1 VERISYLKARCAVA
15 SNQMNSKDFK
25 NTRPAWRA
33 ILSIRHARRS
43 LAGRMMLVMLVTTTI
58 ALVSAGAAMMYTD
71 VRDHRAA
78 WAEDLRT
85 EAGILALSVT
95 PALQFDDL
103 QQAQQSLN
111 ALQARE
117 SIHAAA
123 LYNTDGTQFAQYM
136 RTGQPPPPP
145 AMPRLLPGDGVH
157 VDGERVLVMKPVS
170 SGGELLGTI
179 YLRAQYDVKGRIM
192 AYTKVLGAVMIIG
205 LIAAMLAAGWLH
217 RVVTR
222 PMEAMATVAQTIVEK
237 RDYSFRAQK
246 MTDDEVGVVID
257 AFNKMLDE
265 VQSHARALE
274 TSEKL
279 YRAIGESINYG
290 VWVTDAEG
298 RAIYIS
304 DSLLRLVGLTMQQ
317 AADDGWGSVLHPDDI
332 EETMTAWKEC
342 ARTGSNWY
350 REHRMLGVDGKYHS
364 ILAQGLPIRDSAGR
378 IQRWAGINLD
388 ISRLKNTERALLEA
402 DRRKDE
408 FLATLAHELRN
419 PLAPIRN
426 AVRIL
431 DSDAADERQRK
442 WGREVIARQV
452 QRMAL
457 LLDDLLDVSRITRGQ
472 LELKKDYVDLK
483 SVVGI
488 AVETARPLLDS
499 KQHQLTVT
507 LPAGNVKL
515 EADPLRLSQVIGNLL
530 TNAAKYTDP
539 EGHITLHARIENTE
553 LVISIRDTGIGLT
566 PESLPGLF
574 TMFSQ
579 VNSAIDRAEGGL
591 GIGLALVKGLVSLH
605 GGRVEVRS
613 EGLGRGSEFIV
624 HLPHKVLAPSGAVG
638 KDEES
643 GAANANVVRRGRVL
657 VADDNRDAAESL
669 ALVLRFSGYEVS
681 IAFGGVEALETAA
694 RERPRAALIDI
705 GMPGMSGHEVA
716 RRMRLEAWGRNAVLI
731 ALTGWGQEQD
741 KQAAKAA
748 GFDEHLTKP
757 VDPEDVE
764 RILDRLLGDAP
775 DEAGTGGVADSARN
789 A

>member
-1 VERISYLKARCAVA
+1 MSESAELQRRDYKKDQRPWKAL
-15 SNQMNSKDFK
+15 
-25 NTRPAWRA
+25 
-33 ILSIRHARRS
+33 LSIRNARRS
-43 LAGRMMLVMLVTTTI
+43 LAGKLMVVMLLTTSI
-58 ALVSAGAAMMYTD
+58 ALTSAGAALMYTD
-71 VRDHRAA
+71 LRDNRAA

-85 EAGILALSVT
+85 EASILSLAVT
-95 PALQFDDL
+95 PHLSFNDREG
-103 QQAQQSLN
+103 AQRNLS

-117 SIHAAA
+117 SIAVAA
-123 LYNTDGTQFAQYM
+123 LYAMDGSLFAEYT
-136 RTGQPPPPP
+136 RPNQPAPP
-145 AMPRLLPGDGVH
+145 ARRPVQLTRDGVFI
-157 VDGERVLVMKPVS
+157 DGERVLVTKPVTQ
-170 SGGELLGTI
+170 GGELLGTI
-179 YLRAQYDVKGRIM
+179 YLRAQYDLSGRVR
-192 AYTKVLGAVMIIG
+192 AYLNVLGAVMIVG
-205 LIAAMLAAGWLH
+205 LIAALLAASWLH
-217 RVVTR
+217 RVVSR
-222 PMEAMATVAQTIVEK
+222 PMESMARVAQAIIEK
-237 RDYSFRAQK
+237 HDYSFRAEK

-265 VQSHARALE
+265 VQAHARALE

-298 RAIYIS
+298 RNIYTS
-304 DSLLRLVGLTMQQ
+304 DSLLRLVGLSQEQ
-317 AADDGWGSVLHPDDI
+317 ASNFGWSEILHPDDV
-332 EETMTAWKEC
+332 EETMTAWREC
-342 ARTGSNWY
+342 ARTGTNWY
-350 REHRMLGVDGKYHS
+350 REHRMLGMDGKYHA
-364 ILAQGLPIRDSAGR
+364 ILAQGLPIRDEAGR

-388 ISRLKNTERALLEA
+388 IGRLKNTELALLEA

-431 DSDAADERQRK
+431 DSMAADDRQRK

-452 QRMAL
+452 QRMSL

-483 SVVGI
+483 SVIGI

-499 KQHQLTVT
+499 KQHQLTVS
-507 LPAGNVKL
+507 LPPENLKL

-539 EGHITLHARIENTE
+539 SGKIALTARIENAE
-553 LVISIRDTGIGLT
+553 LVIAIRDNGVGLT
-566 PESLPGLF
+566 QESLPGLF

-591 GIGLALVKGLVSLH
+591 GIGLALVKGLVALH

-613 EGLGRGSEFIV
+613 EGLGRGSEFII
-624 HLPHKVLAPSGAVG
+624 HLPHKVLAPAEAVVA
-638 KDEES
+638 DDNA
-643 GAANANVVRRGRVL
+643 GAANASIVRRGRIL

-681 IAFGGVEALETAA
+681 IAFGGAEALAIGE
-694 RERPRAALIDI
+694 RDRPRAAIIDI

-716 RRMRLEAWGRNAVLI
+716 RRMRLEAWGRNAILI

-764 RILDRLLGDAP
+764 RILDELLGDSSAEP
-775 DEAGTGGVADSARN
+775 GTGGVADSALN

>member
-1 VERISYLKARCAVA
+1 
-15 SNQMNSKDFK
+15 M
-25 NTRPAWRA
+25 
-33 ILSIRHARRS
+33 SIRDARRS
-43 LAGRMMLVMLVTTTI
+43 LAGKLMLVMLLTTSI
-58 ALVSAGAAMMYTD
+58 ALTSAGAAMMYTD
-71 VRDHRAA
+71 LRDNRAA

-85 EAGILALSVT
+85 EAGILALAVT
-95 PALQFDDL
+95 PYLSFTDHEG
-103 QQAQQSLN
+103 AQRSLN

-117 SIHAAA
+117 SIYAAA
-123 LYNTDGTQFAQYM
+123 LYAADGSQFAQYV
-136 RTGQPPPPP
+136 RQDQPPPPV
-145 AMPRLLPGDGVH
+145 AMPRRLPGDRVLI
-157 VDGERVLVMKPVS
+157 DGERVLVTKSVIQ
-170 SGGELLGTI
+170 GGEVLGTI
-179 YLRAQYDVKGRIM
+179 YLRAQYDVQGRM
-192 AYTKVLGAVMIIG
+192 SAYLQVLGAVMVVG
-205 LIAAMLAAGWLH
+205 LIAALLASTWLH
-217 RVVTR
+217 RLVSR
-222 PMEAMATVAQTIVEK
+222 PMESMATVARTIVEQ
-237 RDYSFRAQK
+237 RDYSYRAEK
-246 MTDDEVGVVID
+246 MTDDEVGVVVD

-265 VQSHARALE
+265 VQAHARALE

-298 RAIYIS
+298 RNIYCS
-304 DSLLRLVGLTMQQ
+304 DSLLRLLGLTQEQ
-317 AADDGWGSVLHPDDI
+317 CSNFGWSEVLHPEDM
-332 EETMTAWKEC
+332 EEAMAAWKEC
-342 ARTGSNWY
+342 ARTGTNWY
-350 REHRMLGVDGKYHS
+350 REHRMLGVDGKYHA
-364 ILAQGLPIRDSAGR
+364 ILAQGVPIRDESGR

-431 DSDAADERQRK
+431 DSDAADDRQRK

-452 QRMAL
+452 QRMSL

-472 LELKKDYVDLK
+472 LELKRDYVDLK

-499 KQHQLTVT
+499 KHHQLTVN
-507 LPAGNVKL
+507 LPPGSVKL

-539 EGHITLHARIENTE
+539 EGQILLHARIENAE
-553 LVISIRDTGIGLT
+553 LVISIRDNGIGLT

-591 GIGLALVKGLVSLH
+591 GIGLALVKGLVALH
-605 GGRVEVRS
+605 GGRVDARS

-624 HLPHKVLAPSGAVG
+624 HLPHKVLARADAAV
-638 KDEES
+638 EEENT
-643 GAANANVVRRGRVL
+643 GAANASVVRRGRIL

-669 ALVLRFSGYEVS
+669 ALVLKFSGYEVS
-681 IAFGGVEALETAA
+681 IAFNGTEALDLAA
-694 RERPRAALIDI
+694 RERPCAAIIDI

-757 VDPEDVE
+757 IDPDE
-764 RILDRLLGDAP
+764 LDRMLDSLLRDAP
-775 DEAGTGGVADSARN
+775 EERKSGGMTDAARN

>member
-1 VERISYLKARCAVA
+1 MSHDMKNVFKERH
-15 SNQMNSKDFK
+15 
-25 NTRPAWRA
+25 PWRA
-33 ILSIRHARRS
+33 VLSIRDARRS
-43 LAGRMMLVMLVTTTI
+43 LAGKLMLVMLVNTTI
-58 ALVSAGAAMMYTD
+58 ALASAGAALIYTD
-71 VRDHRAA
+71 LRDNRAA

-95 PALQFDDL
+95 PALSFNDHDL
-103 QQAQQSLN
+103 AQRNLS
-111 ALQARE
+111 ALQVRD

-123 LYNTDGTQFAQYM
+123 LYAADGSLFAHYT
-136 RTGQPPPPP
+136 RPDLPAPPDRVPT
-145 AMPRLLPGDGVH
+145 LLSGDGVH
-157 VDGERVLVMKPVS
+157 IDGERVLVTKPVFQ
-170 SGGELLGTI
+170 GGERLGTI
-179 YLRAQYDVKGRIM
+179 YLRAQYDLRGRVS
-192 AYTKVLGAVMIIG
+192 AYLRVLGAVMVVG
-205 LIAAMLAAGWLH
+205 LIAALLAASWLH
-217 RVVTR
+217 RLVSR
-222 PMEAMATVAQTIVEK
+222 PMESMARAAQAIVEK
-237 RDYSFRAQK
+237 RDYSFRAEK

-290 VWVTDAEG
+290 VWVCDAEG
-298 RAIYIS
+298 RNIYTS
-304 DSLLRLVGLTMQQ
+304 DSLLRLVGLTQEQ
-317 AADDGWGSVLHPDDI
+317 ASNYGWGDILHPDDV
-332 EETMTAWKEC
+332 EETMEAWKEC

-350 REHRMLGVDGKYHS
+350 REHRMLGIDGKYHA
-364 ILAQGLPIRDSAGR
+364 ILAQGLPIRDSSGR
-378 IQRWAGINLD
+378 VQRWAGINLD
-388 ISRLKNTERALLEA
+388 ISRLKNTELALLEA

-452 QRMAL
+452 QRMSL

-472 LELKKDYVDLK
+472 LELRKDYVDLK

-499 KQHQLTVT
+499 KRHKLTVT
-507 LPAGNVKL
+507 LPPGNLNL

-539 EGHITLHARIENTE
+539 QGEIVLRAGIENGE
-553 LVISIRDTGIGLT
+553 LVVSIRDTGIGLM

-591 GIGLALVKGLVSLH
+591 GIGLALVKGLVALH
-605 GGRVEVRS
+605 GGRVEARS

-624 HLPHKVLAPSGAVG
+624 HLPHKVLAPAQVRPA
-638 KDEES
+638 EENT
-643 GAANANVVRRGRVL
+643 GAANANAVRRGHIL

-681 IAFGGVEALETAA
+681 IAFDGAAALEVGN
-694 RERPRAALIDI
+694 RERPRAAIIDI

-757 VDPEDVE
+757 VDPDDVE
-764 RILDRLLGDAP
+764 RILEKLLTAP
-775 DEAGTGGVADSARN
+775 RKAAGGVPDSARN

>member
-1 VERISYLKARCAVA
+1 MR
-15 SNQMNSKDFK
+15 N
-25 NTRPAWRA
+25 
-33 ILSIRHARRS
+33 ARRS
-43 LAGRMMLVMLVTTTI
+43 LAGKLILVMLVTTTI
-58 ALVSAGAAMMYTD
+58 ALSSAGAAMVYID
-71 VRDHRAA
+71 LRDNRAA

-85 EAGILALSVT
+85 EAGILALSMT
-95 PALQFDDL
+95 AALQFSDHEY
-103 QQAQQSLN
+103 AQSGLD

-117 SIHAAA
+117 SIRAAA
-123 LYNTDGTQFAQYM
+123 LYAADGSQFAQY
-136 RTGQPPPPP
+136 TQPGQPAPPERRPP
-145 AMPRLLPGDGVH
+145 SIGDTGVH
-157 VDGERVLVMKPVS
+157 VDGERVLVMKSVS
-170 SGGELLGTI
+170 SGGETLGTI
-179 YLRAQYDVKGRIM
+179 YLRAQYDVQGRVS
-192 AYTKVLGAVMIIG
+192 AYLKVLGAVMIIG
-205 LIAAMLAAGWLH
+205 LIAALLAATWLH
-217 RVVTR
+217 RVVSR
-222 PMEAMATVAQTIVEK
+222 PMESMARVAQAIIEK
-237 RDYSFRAQK
+237 RDYSSRAEK
-246 MTDDEVGVVID
+246 MTDDEIGVVID

-290 VWVTDAEG
+290 VWVCGADG
-298 RAIYIS
+298 RNIYCS
-304 DSLLRLVGLTMQQ
+304 DSLLRLIGQTQEQ
-317 AADDGWGSVLHPDDI
+317 ASNFGWSEILHPDDV
-332 EETMTAWKEC
+332 EETMAAWQEC
-342 ARTGSNWY
+342 ARTGTNWY
-350 REHRMLGVDGKYHS
+350 REHRMLGVDGKYHA
-364 ILAQGLPIRDSAGR
+364 ILAQGLPIRDAAGR
-378 IQRWAGINLD
+378 VQRWAGINLD

-431 DSDAADERQRK
+431 DSDAADDRQRK

-452 QRMAL
+452 QRMSL

-472 LELKKDYVDLK
+472 LELRKDYVDLK

-499 KQHQLTVT
+499 KQHQLTINM
-507 LPAGNVKL
+507 PAENVKL

-539 EGHITLHARIENTE
+539 EGEIVLRAGVENAE
-553 LVISIRDTGIGLT
+553 LVISIRDNGIGLT

-591 GIGLALVKGLVSLH
+591 GIGLALVKGLVALH

-613 EGLGRGSEFIV
+613 EGLGRGAEFIV
-624 HLPHKVLAPSGAVG
+624 HLPHKVLARANAAPA
-638 KDEES
+638 EENH
-643 GAANANVVRRGRVL
+643 GAANASRVRRGRIL

-681 IAFGGVEALETAA
+681 IAFSGAEALEIAQ
-694 RERPRAALIDI
+694 RDRPRAAIIDI

-716 RRMRLEAWGRNAVLI
+716 RRMRLEAWGRNAVLV

-741 KQAAKAA
+741 KQSAKAA

-757 VDPEDVE
+757 VDLDDVE
-764 RILDRLLGDAP
+764 RILEKLLSAEPEEPGA
-775 DEAGTGGVADSARN
+775 GGVSDSARN

>member
-1 VERISYLKARCAVA
+1 MV
-15 SNQMNSKDFK
+15 
-25 NTRPAWRA
+25 
-33 ILSIRHARRS
+33 
-43 LAGRMMLVMLVTTTI
+43 VMLVTTAI
-58 ALVSAGAAMMYTD
+58 ALASAGAALMYTD
-71 VRDHRAA
+71 LRDNRAA

-85 EAGILALSVT
+85 EASILALGVT
-95 PALQFDDL
+95 PALSFNDREN
-103 QQAQQSLN
+103 AQRSLN

-117 SIHAAA
+117 SIHSAAIYSA
-123 LYNTDGTQFAQYM
+123 DGTLFAHYA
-136 RTGQPPPPP
+136 RDDQPDPP
-145 AMPRLLPGDGVH
+145 AKRPRLPGGSELYI
-157 VDGERVLVMKPVS
+157 DGERVLVLKRVIQGS
-170 SGGELLGTI
+170 EILGTI
-179 YLRAQYDVKGRIM
+179 YLRAQYDLTGRIS
-192 AYTKVLGAVMIIG
+192 AYLNVLGAVMIVG
-205 LIAAMLAAGWLH
+205 LIAALLASSWLH

-222 PMEAMATVAQTIVEK
+222 PMESMAAVAQAIIDR
-237 RDYSFRAQK
+237 RDYSFRAEK
-246 MTDDEVGVVID
+246 TTDDEVGVVID

-265 VQSHARALE
+265 VQSHSRALE

-290 VWVTDAEG
+290 VWVTDADG

-304 DSLLRLVGLTMQQ
+304 DSFLKLVGLTMQQ

-332 EETMTAWKEC
+332 EDTMLAWKET
-342 ARTGSNWY
+342 ARTGNAWY
-350 REHRMLGVDGKYHS
+350 REHRYMGVDGRYHF
-364 ILAQGLPIRDSAGR
+364 ILAQGVPIRDERGI

-452 QRMAL
+452 QRMSL

-483 SVVGI
+483 SVISI
-488 AVETARPLLDS
+488 AVETARPLLDA
-499 KQHQLTVT
+499 KQHKLVVS
-507 LPAGNVKL
+507 LPPENVRL

-539 EGHITLHARIENTE
+539 EGQISLSARVQNAE
-553 LVISIRDTGIGLT
+553 LVIAIRDNGIGLT
-566 PESLPGLF
+566 QESLPGLF

-624 HLPHKVLAPSGAVG
+624 HLPHRVLAPPHAQLT
-638 KDEES
+638 DES
-643 GAANANVVRRGRVL
+643 TGAANASVVRRGRIL

-681 IAFGGVEALETAA
+681 IAFGGVEALEIGNRDRPIAA
-694 RERPRAALIDI
+694 IIDI

-757 VDPEDVE
+757 VDPDDVE
-764 RILDRLLGDAP
+764 RVLDKLLGDTPREP
-775 DEAGTGGVADSARN
+775 DSVPDSARK

>member
-1 VERISYLKARCAVA
+1 VPTNANGKVFKERR
-15 SNQMNSKDFK
+15 
-25 NTRPAWRA
+25 RPWRT
-33 ILSIRHARRS
+33 LFSIANARRS
-43 LAGRMMLVMLVTTTI
+43 LSGKLMVVMLVTTAI
-58 ALVSAGAAMMYTD
+58 ALASAGAALMYTD
-71 VRDHRAA
+71 LRDNRAA

-85 EAGILALSVT
+85 EASILALGVT
-95 PALQFDDL
+95 PALSFNDRQY
-103 QQAQQSLN
+103 AQRSLD
-111 ALQARE
+111 ALQARD
-117 SIHAAA
+117 SIRAAA
-123 LYNTDGTQFAQYM
+123 IYAPDGSLFAQYA
-136 RTGQPPPPP
+136 RADQPEPP
-145 AMPRLLPGDGVH
+145 ARRPRLPGDSGLYI
-157 VDGERVLVMKPVS
+157 DGERVLVLKPVVQGS
-170 SGGELLGTI
+170 EMLGTI
-179 YLRAQYDVKGRIM
+179 YLRAQYDLSGRVR
-192 AYTKVLGAVMIIG
+192 AYLNVLGAVMIVG
-205 LIAAMLAAGWLH
+205 LIAALLASSWLH

-222 PMEAMATVAQTIVEK
+222 PMESMAAVAQVIIDR
-237 RDYSFRAQK
+237 RDYSFRAEK
-246 MTDDEVGVVID
+246 TTDDEVGVVID

-290 VWVTDAEG
+290 VWVTDAAG

-304 DSLLRLVGLTMQQ
+304 DSFLKLVGLTMQQ
-317 AADDGWGSVLHPDDI
+317 AANDGWGSVLHPDDI
-332 EETMTAWKEC
+332 NDTLLAWKET
-342 ARTGSNWY
+342 ARTGNMWY
-350 REHRMLGVDGKYHS
+350 REHRFMGVDGRYHF
-364 ILAQGLPIRDSAGR
+364 ILAQGVPIRDEHGV

-431 DSDAADERQRK
+431 DSDAADDRQRK

-452 QRMAL
+452 QRMSL

-483 SVVGI
+483 SIVGI
-488 AVETARPLLDS
+488 AVETARPLLDA
-499 KQHQLTVT
+499 KHHKLVVQL
-507 LPAGNVKL
+507 PPENVRL

-539 EGHITLHARIENTE
+539 EGQITLTARVENAE
-553 LVISIRDTGIGLT
+553 LVIAIRDNGIGLT
-566 PESLPGLF
+566 QESLPGLF

-613 EGLGRGSEFIV
+613 DGLGRGSEFIV
-624 HLPHKVLAPSGAVG
+624 HLPHRVLASARALSR
-638 KDEES
+638 DES
-643 GAANANVVRRGRVL
+643 TGAANASVVRRGRIL

-669 ALVLRFSGYEVS
+669 ALVLRFSGYEVF
-681 IAFGGVEALETAA
+681 IAFSGTEALEIGQ
-694 RERPRAALIDI
+694 RERPRAAIIDI

-716 RRMRLEAWGRNAVLI
+716 RRMRLEAWGRNAALI

-757 VDPEDVE
+757 VDPDDVE
-764 RILDRLLGDAP
+764 HVLDELLGDKPGSDASDYP
-775 DEAGTGGVADSARN
+775 DSQLN
-789 A
+789 S